1 MHEFSLMTALTDTVL
16 EASRKSNVV
25 KVLRIDL
32 DVGEGTMAQEDA
44 LMFAFETLK
53 AEEKLLAEAK
63 LVITMVPLELKCAS
77 CGFEGP
83 PERMEETFH
92 MFTPMLKCPK
102 CQGEITIMKGRDCVI
117 RNIEAEVP
125 D

>member
-1 MHEFSLMTALTDTVL
+1 MSALTDTVL
-16 EASRKSNVV
+16 EASKKNKVI

-44 LMFAFETLK
+44 LMFAFDTLK
-53 AEEKLLAEAK
+53 AEDKLLTEAK
-63 LVITMVPLELKCAS
+63 LVITMVPLVLKCTP
-77 CGFEGP
+77 CGYEGS

-102 CQGEITIMKGRDCVI
+102 CQGDITITKGRDCII